1 MGKGLSNLRF
11 ENKID
16 YSHLP
21 SRIAKSDIL
30 LGIFADSHKA
40 SRVIPNK
47 FYQSI
52 ACSRPIITR
61 DSYAYPNDIRL
72 NSNQGIFLVPHS
84 NPEKIV
90 EIVKTIISDE
100 SKLHKYSNDAYALNI
115 VNILTEKL

>member
-1 MGKGLSNLRF
+1 MVTEKHFLDMGKGLSNLRF

-16 YSHLP
+16 YKYHHL
-21 SRIAKSDIL
+21 AVKSDIL

-72 NSNQGIFLVPHS
+72 NSKPRNFS
-84 NPEKIV
+84 S
-90 EIVKTIISDE
+90 TSF
-100 SKLHKYSNDAYALNI
+100 
-115 VNILTEKL
+115 